1 LKRKLIAL
9 DLALVAAIGAASW
22 KLRQDWVT
30 LRAREHKLH
39 QRSVRGSRPP
49 ALNVAPAPQ
58 PVAAVVYAEIAQQML
73 FSRDRNPDVVIEP
86 EPAPKEKPM
95 PPLPVLY
102 GVMNLVD
109 STTVVMSE
117 TAVAPHH
124 GVRLGEAIGPFK
136 LVAVNREDITFEWEG
151 KSVTKKIGDML
162 VREAPAGPTAS
173 NAGPR
178 TQQAPQRPSQP
189 PPPPKADPVPGA
201 DTGNGVRACQP
212 GDSSPAGTV
221 ADGYRKLMSTTPFG
235 SMCRGEPIQK
245 PQ

>member
-1 LKRKLIAL
+1 
-9 DLALVAAIGAASW
+9 
-22 KLRQDWVT
+22 
-30 LRAREHKLH
+30 
-39 QRSVRGSRPP
+39 
-49 ALNVAPAPQ
+49 
-58 PVAAVVYAEIAQQML
+58 
-73 FSRDRNPDVVIEP
+73 
-86 EPAPKEKPM
+86 
-95 PPLPVLY
+95 
-102 GVMNLVD
+102 
-109 STTVVMSE
+109 MSE

-151 KSVTKKIGDML
+151 KEVTKKIGDML
-162 VREAPAGPTAS
+162 VREAPAAPSAS
-173 NAGPR
+173 NSGPR
-178 TQQAPQRPSQP
+178 TQQAPQRPSAP

-235 SMCRGEPIQK
+235 SMCRWEPIQK

>member
-1 LKRKLIAL
+1 MKRKLIAL

-30 LRAREHKLH
+30 LRAREHKLY
-39 QRSVRGSRPP
+39 QRTVKGSRPP
-49 ALNVAPAPQ
+49 VLNVTPAPQ
-58 PVAAVVYAEIAQQML
+58 PVAAVGYAEIAQQML
-73 FSRDRNPDVVIEP
+73 FSKDRNPDVVIEP
-86 EPAPKEKPM
+86 EPVKEKPM

-117 TAVAPHH
+117 TPVAPHH

-136 LVAVNREDITFEWEG
+136 LVAVNREDITLEWEG
-151 KSVTKKIGDML
+151 KSVTKKIDAML
-162 VREAPAGPTAS
+162 VREAAAAPAAS
-173 NAGPR
+173 KGGPR
-178 TQQAPQRPSQP
+178 TPQQPQRPSAP
-189 PPPPKADPVPGA
+189 APPPKADPVPGA

-221 ADGYRKLMSTTPFG
+221 ADGYRKLVSTTPFG
-235 SMCRGEPIQK
+235 SMCRWEPVQK
-245 PQ
+245 SQ